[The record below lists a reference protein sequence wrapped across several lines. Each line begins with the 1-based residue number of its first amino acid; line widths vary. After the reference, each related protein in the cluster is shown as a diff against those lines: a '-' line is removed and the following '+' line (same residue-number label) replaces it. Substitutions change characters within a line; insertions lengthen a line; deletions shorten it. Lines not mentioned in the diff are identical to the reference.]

1 MDKLLDAYNQQK
13 LNQEDIKHLNSPI
26 TCNEIEKLLI
36 LPTKKS
42 QVHGA
47 GRVRKRQG
55 TAVSL
60 VCQMALAGGDISK
73 LIDLMHGRC
82 DAWPIGIVISAV
94 VAMSP
99 STTFMVG
106 SPYNKSHM
114 VNTMDGHWAT
124 LLPQS

>member
-1 MDKLLDAYNQQK
+1 

-26 TCNEIEKLLI
+26 TCNEIEQLLI

-42 QVHGA
+42 QVHDA

-55 TAVSL
+55 TAVSP
-60 VCQMALAGGDISK
+60 QMALAGDDISK
-73 LIDLMHGRC
+73 LIDLMHRRC
-82 DAWPIGIVISAV
+82 HAWPIDILISAA